1 MALVPPLR
9 TDINRSAILAHLGAQ
24 GPASRADLA
33 RMLGVSPAQVTQ
45 LSRELIADGLVQ
57 ELENSPSQ
65 GGRPGRLLGVVST
78 AIRAIG
84 VKVVVDHVAFVEVG
98 VDGAVT
104 RSGAEP
110 FDALSNMAI
119 TNLIAILRR
128 FIDGGSDT
136 PLLGIGVGIPGT
148 VNEQDAGVVDSTQ
161 LGWNQIPL
169 GAALRQAFALPVVID
184 NNVNA
189 LSMAE
194 RLFGLGRNYQNFLV
208 VTVGTGVGGGIVAG
222 GAVLRGSAGGA
233 GDLGHIPVSTDG
245 PVCQCGNRGC
255 LEAFIGEQ
263 TLVRE
268 AREQNIIG
276 EHAGI
281 QALKKAA
288 DSGDEAAQK
297 IFGQAGEYL
306 GRALAGA
313 VNILDPEVVVL
324 LGEGAA
330 AWSHWSYG
338 FEPAFRGSL
347 VPGKRG
353 VSVVVEPWQ
362 DDGWA
367 QGAAALVLATSF
379 DTEGI
384 AGEQGRLVRERLIEH
399 IRIGEASR

>member
-161 LGWNQIPL
+161 LGWNQVPL

-233 GDLGHIPVSTDG
+233 GDLGHIPVSADG

-306 GRALAGA
+306 GRALAGT

-353 VSVVVEPWQ
+353 VSVVLEPWQ

>member
-161 LGWNQIPL
+161 LGWNQVPL

-233 GDLGHIPVSTDG
+233 GDLGHIPVGTDG